1 MSDKIFE
8 GQHAVVTGGSRGIGA
23 AIAETLARHG
33 AMVTIM
39 GRSISTLDTRAR
51 EMSAASGGQVA
62 GCAVD
67 LGDPASIDHAF
78 DNLSGDFPAPSILV
92 NNAGLALSAP
102 FSRTDL
108 DFWNKI
114 LGVDLTGAFLCIRK
128 VLPAM
133 TKAGHGRIV
142 NISST
147 AGLKGYP
154 YVSAYCAA
162 KHGLIGL
169 TRSLALET
177 AHKGVTVN
185 SVCPGYT
192 DTDIVRDTIA
202 NIVNKTGRSAEDAL
216 AELVKHNPQ
225 SRLIQ
230 PAEIAEAVVWLCR
243 PESASVT
250 GQSIAVAGG
259 EVM

>member
-1 MSDKIFE
+1 E
-8 GQHAVVTGGSRGIGA
+8 
-23 AIAETLARHG
+23 
-33 AMVTIM
+33 
-39 GRSISTLDTRAR
+39 
-51 EMSAASGGQVA
+51 
-62 GCAVD
+62 
-67 LGDPASIDHAF
+67 P
-78 DNLSGDFPAPSILV
+78 
-92 NNAGLALSAP
+92 
-102 FSRTDL
+102 
-108 DFWNKI
+108 
-114 LGVDLTGAFLCIRK
+114 DLTAMGAQ
-128 VLPAM
+128 A
-133 TKAGHGRIV
+133 
-142 NISST
+142 
-147 AGLKGYP
+147 
-154 YVSAYCAA
+154 
-162 KHGLIGL
+162 
-169 TRSLALET
+169 RSLALET